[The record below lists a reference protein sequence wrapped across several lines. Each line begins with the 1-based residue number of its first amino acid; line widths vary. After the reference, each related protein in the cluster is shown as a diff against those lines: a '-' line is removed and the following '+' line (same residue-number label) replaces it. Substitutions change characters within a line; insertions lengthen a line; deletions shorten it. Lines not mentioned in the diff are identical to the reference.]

1 MTQKEH
7 EIIAGVV
14 SFFDYHNK
22 NMTKEQ
28 DWQIYKLK
36 QMLKQGGK

>member
-1 MTQKEH
+1 MTRKERA
-7 EIIAGVV
+7 IITQVV
-14 SFFDYHNK
+14 NYFDYHNK

-36 QMLKQGGK
+36 ELLHKRA